1 MGIRNFLIDENHLL
15 TYDWMLDVYEKS
27 EKNITEVRNIKQ
39 IYRDCI
45 KGIMQSDI
53 IIVEDTVSN
62 FSTGHQIT
70 MALQR
75 KKPTLVLWQK
85 SKERQFND
93 SFING
98 IQSDLLEVHEYEGDE
113 YKEIIKVFVNK
124 YADVK
129 ERNRFHLVLN
139 NIERNYIDWVH
150 LNTKKS
156 RTQIIRDAI
165 NNLID
170 KDEEYSKYLLKKD

>member
-1 MGIRNFLIDENHLL
+1 
-15 TYDWMLDVYEKS
+15 MLDVYEKS